1 MRNEWVEFVK
11 LYAKDN
17 NLKYNEALKQ
27 AGKSYGDVKI
37 KKIHSKSRDTLRPVD
52 GGGTPEFM
60 GNGLKSLTF
69 QKLLEASYSGKEDVE
84 GFIMDKSI
92 SSSTS
97 KVFVHQSGQV
107 VVAHQGTASVMD
119 WGNNAV
125 YAISGDTGYKFTPRY
140 KEAKKVQEN
149 AEKKYGAKN
158 ITTIGHSQGGYQAQL
173 LGAKSHEIITLNKAT
188 RPQEVL
194 YGSSKKKNQYDVRSK
209 SDVVSLFRNPFQKG
223 KDQTINN
230 ISNPLSSHSTN
241 ILEKNKDV
249 IYGDKIFY
257 VN

>member
-1 MRNEWVEFVK
+1 MTNQWIEYVK
-11 LYAKDN
+11 SYAKDN

-27 AGKSYGDVKI
+27 AGKSYKEIKGKFNKTNKI
-37 KKIHSKSRDTLRPVD
+37 IN
-52 GGGTPEFM
+52 
-60 GNGLKSLTF
+60 GNGLKSITF
-69 QKLLEASYSGKEDVE
+69 QKLLEASYSGKEEVE

-92 SSSTS
+92 SSKTS
-97 KVFVHQSGQV
+97 KVYIHPSGQV

-125 YAISGDTGYKFTPRY
+125 YALTGDTGYKFTPRY

-173 LGAKSHEIITLNKAT
+173 LGANGHEIITLNKAT

-209 SDVVSLFRNPFQKG
+209 TDLVSLFRNPFQKG
-223 KDQTINN
+223 KEQTIKG
-230 ISNPLSSHSTN
+230 IKDPLSSHSTN
-241 ILEKNKDV
+241 ILDKNKDV
-249 IYGDKIFY
+249 IYGDKNFLC
-257 VN
+257 

>member
-1 MRNEWVEFVK
+1 MSNQWIEYVK
-11 LYAKDN
+11 SYAKDN

-37 KKIHSKSRDTLRPVD
+37 KKIHSKN
-52 GGGTPEFM
+52 FM

-125 YAISGDTGYKFTPRY
+125 YTISGDTGYKFTPRY
-140 KEAKKVQEN
+140 KEAKRR
-149 AEKKYGAKN
+149 A
-158 ITTIGHSQGGYQAQL
+158 GGERHPTRSTAAH
-173 LGAKSHEIITLNKAT
+173 GRKA
-188 RPQEVL
+188 
-194 YGSSKKKNQYDVRSK
+194 
-209 SDVVSLFRNPFQKG
+209 
-223 KDQTINN
+223 
-230 ISNPLSSHSTN
+230 
-241 ILEKNKDV
+241 
-249 IYGDKIFY
+249 
-257 VN
+257 